1 MNQRSFFRAMELFW
15 LLATIGAALISIWMI
30 WERQWQTA
38 RIPLFVTFAAAVMY
52 VLRRYQRR
60 KFDQGK

>member
-1 MNQRSFFRAMELFW
+1 MELFW